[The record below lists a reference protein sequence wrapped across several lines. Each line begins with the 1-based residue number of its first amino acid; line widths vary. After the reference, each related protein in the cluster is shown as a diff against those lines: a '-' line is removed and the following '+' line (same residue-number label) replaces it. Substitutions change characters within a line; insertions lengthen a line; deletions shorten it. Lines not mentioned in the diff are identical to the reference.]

1 MLESISHVRVDVESV
16 DTRLFDR
23 RRRDIRSTALQHT
36 TTKGKKESTTHKRK
50 LPPRCR
56 TTTNPESPPVSHL
69 SCRQLCLG
77 MDIRQ
82 GLSSV
87 RPLLKRC
94 RRCVQEVS
102 QFPNIP
108 AFTFSILV
116 TVNMVATSLTLAIPS
131 FSSPAIA
138 QYFLHALLVQSHPD
152 IHPYPTYLLKS
163 TVSL

>member
-1 MLESISHVRVDVESV
+1 MSESMSSPWIRDYLIDVAETYGV
-16 DTRLFDR
+16 QLYNTPLP
-23 RRRDIRSTALQHT
+23 
-36 TTKGKKESTTHKRK
+36 KGKKRVQLTNVSF
-50 LPPRCR
+50 LLVR
-56 TTTNPESPPVSHL
+56 TTTNPESPLVSHL

-94 RRCVQEVS
+94 RRCVQEVGQS
-102 QFPNIP
+102 PNTP